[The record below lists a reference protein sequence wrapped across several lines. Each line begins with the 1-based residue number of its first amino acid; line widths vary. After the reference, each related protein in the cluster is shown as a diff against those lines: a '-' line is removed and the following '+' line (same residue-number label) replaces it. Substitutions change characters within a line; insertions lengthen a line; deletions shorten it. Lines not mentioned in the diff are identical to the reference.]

1 MKAAEG
7 QIQIN
12 YAQIVDAN
20 GDPIGNPG
28 RGAPALGFA
37 WGNNPELNNFNIAS
51 GRPPRADNEIVVD
64 KRSASK
70 GNLHVGDT
78 VDVLTVDPPQ
88 PYKIVGIARF
98 GTADSP
104 AGASVVLFTPAHAQ
118 QVAHA
123 AGQFDS
129 IAVVGR
135 PGLSQE
141 TLKARLQES
150 LALGNYEVLTGKE
163 VTKESQDLVG
173 KQLGFFKL
181 GLTIFAFIALVVAIF
196 IIYNTFT
203 IIVAQR
209 TRELALLR
217 AIGAS
222 GRQVLLSVLGES
234 LVVGLLASGL
244 GILGGILVSGLLKG
258 LLALVGIDIPSGGIV
273 VKPSTVVIGLA
284 VGGVVTI
291 LSAILPAWK
300 AARIPPIAALR
311 DVALERPTK
320 VVARTI
326 TGLFVLGFGLALLF
340 VGVFG
345 DLARRFVYVGVGA
358 VLVFAGAIVLT
369 PLFARGLAR
378 GLGAPL
384 RSIKGMT
391 GTLARENA
399 ARNPK
404 RTATTAAALM
414 LGVAL
419 VGFITIFASSAKASI
434 SHAIDEQL
442 QVDYIVTSGTGF
454 GTGLSPA
461 LGESIRAR
469 PEVQS
474 ETPLRFG
481 PAQLAG
487 EGDFIVAADPRAVVD
502 MFDFK
507 VTAGDFAALDVNGIA
522 VSQDKADANGW
533 AVGDVGAGAVRED
546 RRGADDH
553 PGDLRPHPDRRQLG
567 HLARRVRTELHGPDR
582 LPDLRQAEAGCLARA
597 GPRRDRAAVE
607 GVPDRGAARPG
618 RVQEGSGSADR
629 HRRQPDLRIAVP
641 RDRDRGHR
649 HREHAGAVGA
659 RTHA

>member
-1 MKAAEG
+1 M
-7 QIQIN
+7 
-12 YAQIVDAN
+12 
-20 GDPIGNPG
+20 
-28 RGAPALGFA
+28 
-37 WGNNPELNNFNIAS
+37 
-51 GRPPRADNEIVVD
+51 
-64 KRSASK
+64 
-70 GNLHVGDT
+70 
-78 VDVLTVDPPQ
+78 
-88 PYKIVGIARF
+88 
-98 GTADSP
+98 
-104 AGASVVLFTPAHAQ
+104 
-118 QVAHA
+118 
-123 AGQFDS
+123 
-129 IAVVGR
+129 
-135 PGLSQE
+135 
-141 TLKARLQES
+141 
-150 LALGNYEVLTGKE
+150 LTGKE
-163 VTKESQDLVG
+163 VTKESQDLIG

-273 VKPSTVVIGLA
+273 VKPSTVVIGLV

-311 DVALERPTK
+311 DVAFERPTK
-320 VVARTI
+320 VLARII

-340 VGVFG
+340 VGVFT
-345 DLARRFVYVGVGA
+345 DIARRFVYVGAGA

-384 RSIKGMT
+384 RAIKGMT

-461 LGESIRAR
+461 LGESIRAL
-469 PEVQS
+469 PEIQS

-481 PAQLAG
+481 PAQIAG
-487 EGDFIVAADPRAVVD
+487 QGDFLVAADPQATVD
-502 MFDFK
+502 MFDFDVK
-507 VTAGDFAALDVNGIA
+507 SGDFAALDVNGIA
-522 VSQDKADANGW
+522 VSQDKADANDWMVGDTVPVLFAKTGVVPMTVQAIYDRTQIAGNWVISLAAFEQNYTDQIDYQIFAKLKPGVTPEQGRAAIEPLLKAYPTAELLDQAEYKKDQEAQIDTVVNLIYGLLFLAIVIAVIGIANTLALSVHERTREIGLLRAVGMSRSQVRSAVRWESVIIALLGTVLGLALGLFFGW
-533 AVGDVGAGAVRED
+533 AIVEALKRQGFTRFAAAPAQLLVVVLLAGVVGIVAAWL
-546 RRGADDH
+546 
-553 PGDLRPHPDRRQLG
+553 P
-567 HLARRVRTELHGPDR
+567 ARRAAKLDILRAIGTE
-582 LPDLRQAEAGCLARA
+582 
-597 GPRRDRAAVE
+597 
-607 GVPDRGAARPG
+607 
-618 RVQEGSGSADR
+618 
-629 HRRQPDLRIAVP
+629 
-641 RDRDRGHR
+641 
-649 HREHAGAVGA
+649 
-659 RTHA
+659 

>member
-1 MKAAEG
+1 MLKVTLKGLAAHKLRFVLTAVAVTIGVAFLSGTLVFTDTIRQTFDDLFASIYKNTDAVVRGPTAFETNFGDQRPRVPASTLAQVSSVPGVKAAEG

-51 GRPPRADNEIVVD
+51 GRPPRADDEIVID

-70 GNLHVGDT
+70 GNLHVGDR

-104 AGASVVLFTPAHAQ
+104 AGASVVLFTPAQAQ
-118 QVAHA
+118 KVAHA

-129 IAVVGR
+129 IAVVGQ

-163 VTKESQDLVG
+163 VTKESQDLIG

-273 VKPSTVVIGLA
+273 VQAEHRRHRPRRRRRRHD
-284 VGGVVTI
+284 
-291 LSAILPAWK
+291 P
-300 AARIPPIAALR
+300 LR
-311 DVALERPTK
+311 DPPRVEGGAHPTDRG
-320 VVARTI
+320 VARCSRSSVRPRCSRARSP
-326 TGLFVLGFGLALLF
+326 GCSCSGSVSRSLF
-340 VGVFG
+340 VGVFT
-345 DLARRFVYVGVGA
+345 DIARRFVYVGAGA

-369 PLFARGLAR
+369 PLFARWPRAR
-378 GLGAPL
+378 T
-384 RSIKGMT
+384 RRT
-391 GTLARENA
+391 A
-399 ARNPK
+399 ARDQGHDGD
-404 RTATTAAALM
+404 A
-414 LGVAL
+414 
-419 VGFITIFASSAKASI
+419 
-434 SHAIDEQL
+434 
-442 QVDYIVTSGTGF
+442 
-454 GTGLSPA
+454 
-461 LGESIRAR
+461 RAR
-469 PEVQS
+469 TRLGTRS
-474 ETPLRFG
+474 
-481 PAQLAG
+481 A
-487 EGDFIVAADPRAVVD
+487 PR
-502 MFDFK
+502 
-507 VTAGDFAALDVNGIA
+507 
-522 VSQDKADANGW
+522 
-533 AVGDVGAGAVRED
+533 
-546 RRGADDH
+546 
-553 PGDLRPHPDRRQLG
+553 PPRPR
-567 HLARRVRTELHGPDR
+567 
-582 LPDLRQAEAGCLARA
+582 
-597 GPRRDRAAVE
+597 
-607 GVPDRGAARPG
+607 
-618 RVQEGSGSADR
+618 
-629 HRRQPDLRIAVP
+629 
-641 RDRDRGHR
+641 
-649 HREHAGAVGA
+649 
-659 RTHA
+659 